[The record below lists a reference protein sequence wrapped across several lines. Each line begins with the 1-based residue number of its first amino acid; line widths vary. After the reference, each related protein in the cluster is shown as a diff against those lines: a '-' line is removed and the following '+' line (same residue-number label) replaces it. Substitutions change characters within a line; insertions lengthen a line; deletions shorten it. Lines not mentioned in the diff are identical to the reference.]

1 MPPALSTA
9 SANPARAHAQTLVS
23 VAERVLFL
31 RTLPELGQ
39 VPVEDLAPLAAC
51 AREMSVRTRTVLVRR
66 GEPTSAAYVALTGR
80 MRALRDGS
88 TLPGDP
94 VTRAFGGDA
103 MFSGTVF
110 DADVVAEP
118 GALLLVLDAD
128 VLLEALEDRP
138 SLLRSL
144 LRAFSASVLRLRG
157 EGDPRPPRTPMS
169 LPEQGWS
176 PSPDLTER
184 MFLLH
189 EALQLRAGSL
199 TVLAQL
205 ARAAELRV
213 DPLGSQLWAAGSPVA
228 EVRLVLDGELD
239 LQPAG
244 QPRRRAKRG
253 HFLGLVEVLADSP
266 WQHSAR
272 VATSCTS
279 LVFPAAEVAA
289 ALEDHFPLGLEA
301 LRRLARESWLR
312 RVGALAL
319 AVGR

>member
-1 MPPALSTA
+1 MPPALSGA
-9 SANPARAHAQTLVS
+9 SANPVAPRSQTLVS
-23 VAERVLFL
+23 IAERVLFL
-31 RTLPELGQ
+31 RTLPDLGQ
-39 VPVEDLAPLAAC
+39 VPVEDLAPLAAS
-51 AREMSVRTRTVLVRR
+51 AREMSVRARTVLVHR
-66 GEPTSAAYVALTGR
+66 GQPTSAAYLALTGR
-80 MRALRDGS
+80 LRAVRDGS
-88 TLPGDP
+88 PLPGDP

-103 MFSGTVF
+103 LFSGTVF

-144 LRAFSASVLRLRG
+144 LRAFSAGVLRLRR

-169 LPEQGWS
+169 TPDQGWS
-176 PSPDLTER
+176 RPPDLAER

-213 DPLGSQLWAAGSPVA
+213 DSPGTPLWAAASPVT

-266 WQHSAR
+266 WQHSAH
-272 VATSCTS
+272 VASSCSS
-279 LVFPAAEVAA
+279 LVLPAAEVAA
-289 ALEDHFPLGLEA
+289 ALEDHFPLALEV
-301 LRRLARESWLR
+301 LRHLARESWFR
-312 RVGALAL
+312 RVGGLAL
-319 AVGR
+319 AVDR